1 MSEWITDR
9 RPSWE
14 DDLVS
19 GLVFV
24 SLPEVNRVITK
35 SAVDVVLGEPWQRIP
50 TPEPYVKPKTW
61 TSRWNVVGGCWLLE
75 NKRKEWVHLGHLTQD
90 QAEAAQQI
98 EDIYNKVK
106 PKRWTVE
113 WNEFHPRRCMKSYGI
128 LEHYLPYEI
137 MSDEAAQQIEDIY
150 NKVMP

>member
-1 MSEWITDR
+1 MNTEWITDR

-50 TPEPYVKPKTW
+50 TPEPYVNPKTW
-61 TSRWNVVGGCWLLE
+61 TLRWNILGDCWVLE
-75 NKRKEWVHLGHLTQD
+75 NKRNDWVVLSYLTQD
-90 QAEAAQQI
+90 EAESAQRI
-98 EDIYNKVK
+98 CDIYNEVK
-106 PKRWTVE
+106 P
-113 WNEFHPRRCMKSYGI
+113 
-128 LEHYLPYEI
+128 
-137 MSDEAAQQIEDIY
+137 
-150 NKVMP
+150 